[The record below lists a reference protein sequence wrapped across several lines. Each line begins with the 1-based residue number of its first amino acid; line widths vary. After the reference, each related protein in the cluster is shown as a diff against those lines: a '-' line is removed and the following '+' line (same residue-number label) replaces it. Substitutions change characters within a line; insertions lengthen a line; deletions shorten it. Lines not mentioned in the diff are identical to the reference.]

1 MKLRILTA
9 TAMVAMALSAPVVV
23 QAQTPSWTA
32 EQMAVWKVVSDSYV
46 DEVAKNGKWP
56 KAYVHDNVVS
66 WSAESPIP
74 KGKASMEKWARFND
88 SQGKTLQYEI
98 HPVAIAV
105 TADTAV
111 VHYTGMFVSQRGTD
125 KPETEVNGTIETLVR
140 SGGQWKF
147 LSLTGFD
154 MKKK

>member
-1 MKLRILTA
+1 MTMKILTA
-9 TAMVAMALSAPVVV
+9 TAIVAFAFGASNVAI
-23 QAQTPSWTA
+23 AQTPSWSA
-32 EQMAVWKVVSDSYV
+32 EQTAVWKVVSESYV

-56 KAYVHDNVVS
+56 NAYVHDQVVS
-66 WSAESPIP
+66 WSAASPIP
-74 KGKASMEKWARFND
+74 KGKASIEKWARFND
-88 SQGKTLQYEI
+88 SQSKTLQYEI

-105 TADTAV
+105 SGDTAV

>member
-1 MKLRILTA
+1 MNRKILTA
-9 TAMVAMALSAPVVV
+9 TAMVAFAFGASNVAIA
-23 QAQTPSWTA
+23 QAPSWSA
-32 EQMAVWKVVSDSYV
+32 EQTAVWKVVSDSYV

-56 KAYVHDNVVS
+56 NAYVDDQVIS
-66 WSAESPIP
+66 WSAASPIP
-74 KGKASMEKWARFND
+74 KGKASIEKWARFND
-88 SQGKTLQYEI
+88 SQSKTLQYEI

-105 TADTAV
+105 SGDTAV

-154 MKKK
+154 IKKK